1 MKYPLGSNLIF
12 IQIYHFWFLRCWL
25 DGLLIIDLVLAW
37 LDEFLF
43 VHFPFACLGYV
54 FLNFNTFWGYIIPT
68 FSRVWEMSG
77 TYFLVLEMTLCSPFS
92 YIIYINI
99 YIYMDKLYAS
109 YESQVHNLTLHL
121 IIMRRGSVSWIIAH
135 WQCCA
140 SYKYII
146 LSLSL
151 N

>member
-99 YIYMDKLYAS
+99 YIYIWISCTHPMSLKS
-109 YESQVHNLTLHL
+109 TTLPSISL
-121 IIMRRGSVSWIIAH
+121 LWDEEVSVE
-135 WQCCA
+135 
-140 SYKYII
+140 
-146 LSLSL
+146 L
-151 N
+151 